1 MIKETD
7 EVEVE
12 ENDKEEDKYEIE
24 CLARKI
30 EEVEYMKSK
39 KPEMYSKALAELKGK
54 AKVISSIADIKK
66 KRQDLDDKDA

>member
-1 MIKETD
+1 MIKD
-7 EVEVE
+7 EV
-12 ENDKEEDKYEIE
+12 KEESEAEDDKFEIE

-30 EEVEYMKSK
+30 EEVEYAKIK
-39 KPEMYSKALAELKGK
+39 KPEMYSKAVAELKGK